1 MIRALFDLSHRIWAV
16 LVGAGLQTAIKRNE
30 HAAADLD
37 AAVREVLQ
45 K

>member
-1 MIRALFDLSHRIWAV
+1 MAV
-16 LVGAGLQTAIKRNE
+16 LLRLRSRLWAILVGTQFQRAIEQNE
-30 HAAADLD
+30 HAAAELD